1 MIEKMSNWL
10 TLDEASE
17 YIGLGKTALYELA
30 RESKIPSNKVGKKWL
45 FNKSDLDAWIR
56 GNIPIEKFFVS
67 VEANIEENLQLREP
81 QFEGYKHIYDYFAN
95 GGDTAIVQIP
105 VGCGKSGLAG
115 LIPFGI
121 SNGRVL
127 INKLRR

>member
-81 QFEGYKHIYDYFAN
+81 QIK
-95 GGDTAIVQIP
+95 AINISTTTLQMAEILPLFKFQLV
-105 VGCGKSGLAG
+105 AG
-115 LIPFGI
+115 NLDLLG
-121 SNGRVL
+121 
-127 INKLRR
+127 